1 MDRIEQKIDE
11 TLKMLSEDPP
21 ETLGNQVMAS
31 LRSQKPAR
39 NRNFVWIGLVA
50 GCALAVAVTAGV
62 IFSGPKND
70 AHDAMT
76 SSKVADEST
85 KDSYGVRATPPAD
98 SASGANGATGGAGAS
113 ERAAQKGADND
124 ANTPKP
130 EAKTPPKPE
139 SRPGKKDELEELNR
153 PVGIP
158 SPQQLATFPSISMT
172 SVSADPW
179 QAWAECSFQTNGYGV
194 DIKTEILTM
203 DDKVPNIKK
212 TYKMTAIIGKQ
223 RYGQWLNMV
232 NKVAGK
238 IVDPKAMP
246 TSGEAFN
253 VTIIFEPKK

>member
-31 LRSQKPAR
+31 LRSQKPSR
-39 NRNFVWIGLVA
+39 NRSFVWIGLVA

-62 IFSGPKND
+62 IFSGPKKD
-70 AHDAMT
+70 ADIAMT

-98 SASGANGATGGAGAS
+98 MANGATGGAGAS
-113 ERAAQKGADND
+113 ERAGQQSADNA
-124 ANTPKP
+124 ANTPNP
-130 EAKTPPKPE
+130 EAKAPPKPQ
-139 SRPGKKDELEELNR
+139 SRPGTKDELEELNL
-153 PVGIP
+153 PVGVP
-158 SPQQLATFPSISMT
+158 STKQLAQFPAISMT

-194 DIKTEILTM
+194 NIKTEILTM
-203 DDKVPNIKK
+203 DNNVANNKK

-223 RYGQWLNMV
+223 RYNQWLEMV

-246 TSGEAFN
+246 TSGDAFN